1 MKCEECGR
9 EVEVV
14 LMCPI
19 CKKFLCKDHISPNS
33 HECSPKS
40 SLRSPRNYRFRR
52 DRIVLSGIER
62 ARKALVSIVLCLIIA
77 DQVLRIAARLSY
89 SLALEA
95 NLYAFLISLI
105 TNHFVSP
112 LILLF
117 ALLTPVFLLE
127 KKIVKVLSEGTQRKI
142 YIYYFLAFA
151 VYVTII
157 TILLPGILNWIV
169 LLL

>member
-14 LMCPI
+14 SMCPI

-33 HECSPKS
+33 HKCFLNS
-40 SLRSPRNYRFRR
+40 SVNLRNYRFGK
-52 DRIVLSGIER
+52 DGTVLSGIEKARR
-62 ARKALVSIVLCLIIA
+62 AVVSIVLFLIIA

-112 LILLF
+112 LIFLF
-117 ALLTPVFLLE
+117 ALITPIFLLE
-127 KKIVKVLSEGTQRKI
+127 KKIVKIFSKGTRRKI

-151 VYVTII
+151 VYITII
-157 TILLPGILNWIV
+157 IILLPGILNWIV